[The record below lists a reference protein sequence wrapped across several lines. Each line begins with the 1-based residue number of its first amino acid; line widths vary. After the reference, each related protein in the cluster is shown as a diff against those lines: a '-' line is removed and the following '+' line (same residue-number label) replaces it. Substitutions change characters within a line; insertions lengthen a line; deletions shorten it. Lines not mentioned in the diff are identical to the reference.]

1 MAPLMT
7 VLSDFGGYSWTI
19 TTSEDIKYGFS
30 PSDYTTFPSGSS
42 VPFSEFTSYWSLLD
56 SYSGAASQNAYIEV
70 DSSFY
75 VDVTTQ
81 VDLSYVDVQS
91 IDILGSLDAVISV
104 SYGLTV
110 SGFEDRANSVDLLIN
125 GSPVGDSQSVG
136 GEVSWTYL
144 LSKGTPTVS
153 SLGFRFYFGHVGTQY
168 SVPLSTQRGLC
179 FAFAYYDM
187 QINDFNTQQ
196 GLFSSLFK
204 WLADIRDGITGVASN
219 IASGFGNVVNAIT
232 SLPGLIVDGIKN
244 LFIPSQQDLET
255 LKANYETMLEEKLGL
270 VWQVGD
276 WLTSFAN
283 TMISAFTGG
292 TSYTFE
298 FPGISFSMNGQ
309 THEIVPAQTVSL
321 ENAFMSVMR
330 PVLGTAV
337 SFICIIAFI
346 RLGEHMLTAVVS
358 GASYFEFLKGDGG

>member
-1 MAPLMT
+1 MAPLLS
-7 VLSDFGGYSWTI
+7 VLAESGGYSWTI
-19 TTSEDIKYGFS
+19 SASEDIEYGFS
-30 PSDYTTFPSGSS
+30 PSSYQTFTAGTHVPVNEFYPGWTQLASYTGTASS
-42 VPFSEFTSYWSLLD
+42 T
-56 SYSGAASQNAYIEV
+56 AYLHT

-75 VDVTTQ
+75 IDVVTP
-81 VDLSYVDVQS
+81 VNLSYVDDQS
-91 IDILGSLDAVISV
+91 IDIVGTLDGMLAVL
-104 SYGLTV
+104 YNKTAADYD
-110 SGFEDRANSVDLLIN
+110 FRPNSVDLLID
-125 GSPVGDSQSVG
+125 GAPVGNSQSL
-136 GEVSWTYL
+136 GEVTWTYML
-144 LSKGTPTVS
+144 AKGNPQIS
-153 SLGFRFYFGHVGTQY
+153 SLGFRFYFGYVAKNY
-168 SVPLSTQRGLC
+168 SVPMSATRGLG
-179 FAFAYYDM
+179 FYFYIDDL
-187 QINDFNTQQ
+187 QINVFNTQQ
-196 GLFSSLFK
+196 GFFAGLFQ
-204 WLADIRDGITGVASN
+204 WLADIRDGITGVASS
-219 IASGFGNVVNAIT
+219 IASGFGNVINAIT

-255 LKANYETMLEEKLGL
+255 LKANYETMLEEKLGF

-298 FPGISFSMNGQ
+298 FPGISFSMNGE